1 MLVLSRKFGE
11 EVVIGNGVS
20 VKVVE
25 IRHGKVRLGFT
36 APPEVPVHRREV
48 AEAIARG
55 DGKNVQPNDA
65 PVPHPQVAAASLP
78 PTVPVTGQVES

>member
-1 MLVLSRKFGE
+1 MLVLSRKSGE

-36 APPEVPVHRREV
+36 APPEVPVHRREI
-48 AEAIARG
+48 ADAIAR
-55 DGKNVQPNDA
+55 K
-65 PVPHPQVAAASLP
+65 AAANNP
-78 PTVPVTGQVES
+78 AANT